1 MSYFLGIDLG
11 ASSLKASLIDAQAR
25 QLGVASAAIASHNP
39 APGQVEQNP
48 ADWLRALVRALANLK
63 QSHGQAFAQIDAIS
77 FSGGAH
83 IGVLLDADGEVL
95 RPAIMWSDQRA
106 GQQAQALQKENRE
119 ASTANRPNPTWTLP
133 QLIWLQTHEGQLMQ
147 KVARLTFAKDWLRA
161 QLTQDWQTDIS
172 EAVGAM
178 LANYPSA
185 TWSEALLHRAGLTRD
200 QVPPLVDMQAS
211 AGVVTPQA
219 SALTGLKAGIA
230 VYQGAIDTTVEW
242 LCCSPLSNQT
252 ASLKLASAGVLA
264 FGDTKATSFSPVS
277 LYPHILP
284 DTHYHAAGMNN
295 CTGALH
301 WMRQLYLA
309 DISLDDMQNLA
320 RSAPLGSRGVVF
332 YPYLNGERAPLWD
345 PSRTASLQ
353 GLTRGTDQASLAR
366 AAYEGIGHALTEIFN
381 DMVRKLGRKPEHL
394 HILGGGAQS
403 PFWAQMLADMMDVTL
418 TSAQQTDASFAAAL
432 LAMGAHHRTA
442 NVADMAEAGYQ
453 PGVHFAPDKARHI
466 DYVRCHSEFLARR
479 ANP

>member
-1 MSYFLGIDLG
+1 
-11 ASSLKASLIDAQAR
+11 
-25 QLGVASAAIASHNP
+25 
-39 APGQVEQNP
+39 
-48 ADWLRALVRALANLK
+48 
-63 QSHGQAFAQIDAIS
+63 
-77 FSGGAH
+77 
-83 IGVLLDADGEVL
+83 
-95 RPAIMWSDQRA
+95 
-106 GQQAQALQKENRE
+106 
-119 ASTANRPNPTWTLP
+119 
-133 QLIWLQTHEGQLMQ
+133 
-147 KVARLTFAKDWLRA
+147 
-161 QLTQDWQTDIS
+161 
-172 EAVGAM
+172 
-178 LANYPSA
+178 
-185 TWSEALLHRAGLTRD
+185 
-200 QVPPLVDMQAS
+200 
-211 AGVVTPQA
+211 
-219 SALTGLKAGIA
+219 
-230 VYQGAIDTTVEW
+230 
-242 LCCSPLSNQT
+242 
-252 ASLKLASAGVLA
+252 
-264 FGDTKATSFSPVS
+264 
-277 LYPHILP
+277 
-284 DTHYHAAGMNN
+284 MNN

-466 DYVRCHSEFLARR
+466 DYVSCHSEFLARR